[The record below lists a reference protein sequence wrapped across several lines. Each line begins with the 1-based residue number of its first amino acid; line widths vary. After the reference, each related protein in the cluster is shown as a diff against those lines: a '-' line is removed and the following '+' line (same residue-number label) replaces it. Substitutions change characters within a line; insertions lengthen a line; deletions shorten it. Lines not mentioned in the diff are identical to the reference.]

1 MPPGAADR
9 ADSATDG
16 YAELFAEAERAA
28 EREREQPALFD
39 AQPTA
44 ADVAGAQPLHADDAR
59 ANSLNS
65 PGRTGRTGEASSTN
79 GGFRTEDAAST
90 GGAGTDD
97 GSILE
102 EESNTS
108 DAVLTV
114 SRAARQAEFLAELRA
129 EIDARVAAAQTPA
142 PRRGAGSGQEDPY
155 VRSSRDDDV
164 DVGTDVASG
173 QGLST

>member
-1 MPPGAADR
+1 MG
-9 ADSATDG
+9 
-16 YAELFAEAERAA
+16 
-28 EREREQPALFD
+28 
-39 AQPTA
+39 
-44 ADVAGAQPLHADDAR
+44 
-59 ANSLNS
+59 
-65 PGRTGRTGEASSTN
+65 
-79 GGFRTEDAAST
+79 
-90 GGAGTDD
+90 
-97 GSILE
+97 
-102 EESNTS
+102 ESNTS